1 MKVSGS
7 SGSYLQLGPKL
18 PPTAL
23 GRGRLGLLPQS
34 CWFGG
39 TSSPTHLGSLGG
51 RLRSSLVAVLGARF
65 QVLDAVLTLSA
76 VLTAVAGVCAFPALT
91 RMGWLD
97 HEVLTLSLSLAC
109 PLITITSYVAPTGM
123 VLEAVRRMK
132 ASHLPMV
139 VFKAQAAC
147 NILSIGYGL
156 QIANAAVLMTNL
168 FGLACQILFFAGEHY
183 IRAAD
188 AQWLPFAV
196 KTSVILNGG
205 IVIARSAP
213 MNLLGQFI
221 TVFNIFLYSCPLMN
235 LGAVLRTRNSSPFPS
250 FMVGINVVNNAL
262 WSIYALLIEDVVVLM
277 PSILGYACSFFQ
289 VLLILWCRNRL
300 PFDLSFLLAIIQ
312 KAKPRASEAEPSTP
326 ESDHLAEASEEQDGN
341 EDW

>member
-1 MKVSGS
+1 MDKQTSMQRS
-7 SGSYLQLGPKL
+7 SNSKSLK
-18 PPTAL
+18 
-23 GRGRLGLLPQS
+23 
-34 CWFGG
+34 
-39 TSSPTHLGSLGG
+39 GSLTTKK
-51 RLRSSLVAVLGARF
+51 
-65 QVLDAVLTLSA
+65 LTLSA

-341 EDW
+341 EDWL